1 VIAYLGRMAR
11 GWESKSVEAQQ
22 EEATRAGTRRRASTP
37 EELAAEDRRR
47 ALELMRK
54 RLIDDLSRATI
65 AAHQHMLEQAI
76 AALDAQ
82 LAKLLTEIAASASL
96 KAATRPD

>member
-1 VIAYLGRMAR
+1 M
-11 GWESKSVEAQQ
+11 
-22 EEATRAGTRRRASTP
+22 RRR
-37 EELAAEDRRR
+37 LV
-47 ALELMRK
+47 
-54 RLIDDLSRATI
+54 DDLSRATI

-82 LAKLLTEIAASASL
+82 LAKVLTEIAASVAL

>member
-1 VIAYLGRMAR
+1 MAR

-37 EELAAEDRRR
+37 EELAADERRKT
-47 ALELMRK
+47 LELMRR
-54 RLIDDLSRATI
+54 RLVDDLSRATI
-65 AAHQHMLEQAI
+65 AAHQNMLEQAI

-82 LAKLLTEIAASASL
+82 LAKVLTEIAASVAL
-96 KAATRPD
+96 KAAIRPD

>member
-1 VIAYLGRMAR
+1 MAR

-22 EEATRAGTRRRASTP
+22 EEATRAGTKRRASTP
-37 EELAAEDRRR
+37 EELAADDRRR

-54 RLIDDLSRATI
+54 RAVDDLSRATI

-82 LAKLLTEIAASASL
+82 LAKLLTEIEESSRA
-96 KAATRPD
+96 KTRPSAH

>member
-1 VIAYLGRMAR
+1 MAR

-37 EELAAEDRRR
+37 EELAADERRR
-47 ALELMRK
+47 TLELMRT
-54 RLIDDLSRATI
+54 RLVGDLSRATI
-65 AAHQHMLEQAI
+65 AAHQNMLEQAI

-82 LAKLLTEIAASASL
+82 LAKVLTEIAASVAL
-96 KAATRPD
+96 KAAIRPD

>member
-1 VIAYLGRMAR
+1 MAR

-37 EELAAEDRRR
+37 EELAADERRR
-47 ALELMRK
+47 TLELMRR
-54 RLIDDLSRATI
+54 RLVDDLSRATI

-82 LAKLLTEIAASASL
+82 LARVLTEMAASVAQ

>member
-1 VIAYLGRMAR
+1 MAR

-37 EELAAEDRRR
+37 EELAADERRR
-47 ALELMRK
+47 TLELMRR
-54 RLIDDLSRATI
+54 RLVDDLSRATI

-82 LAKLLTEIAASASL
+82 LAKVLTEIAASVAL
-96 KAATRPD
+96 KAAIRPD

>member
-1 VIAYLGRMAR
+1 MAR

-37 EELAAEDRRR
+37 EELAADERRR
-47 ALELMRK
+47 TLELMR
-54 RLIDDLSRATI
+54 RRVVDDLSRATI
-65 AAHQHMLEQAI
+65 AAHQHMLEHAI

-82 LAKLLTEIAASASL
+82 LAKVLTEIAASVAL